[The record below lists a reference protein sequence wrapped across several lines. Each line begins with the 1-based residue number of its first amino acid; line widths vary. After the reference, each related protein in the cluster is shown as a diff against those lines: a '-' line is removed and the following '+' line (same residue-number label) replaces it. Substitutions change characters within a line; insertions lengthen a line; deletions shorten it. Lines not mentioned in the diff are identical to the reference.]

1 MLLGGL
7 SQGCEDMRLVRQ
19 RLNTFYAAVKL
30 PGLYQLRG
38 LGKFDPVDRDDRRI
52 TFDVASDGDEQVKL
66 VA

>member
-1 MLLGGL
+1 
-7 SQGCEDMRLVRQ
+7 MRLVRQ

-30 PGLYQLRG
+30 PSLYQLRG

-52 TFDVASDGDEQVKL
+52 TFDVASGGDEQVKL